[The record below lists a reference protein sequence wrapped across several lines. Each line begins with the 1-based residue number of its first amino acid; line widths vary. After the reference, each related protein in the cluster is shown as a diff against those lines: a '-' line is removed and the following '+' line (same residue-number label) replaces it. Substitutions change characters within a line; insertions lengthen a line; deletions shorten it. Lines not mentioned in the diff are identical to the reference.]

1 MGIGWDYLGDLT
13 TYPSKEKINDRMQ
26 QERNEDKY
34 FMNDVLA
41 VWDFVHT
48 IKPDDV
54 VFAKRGKSQI
64 VGRGVVESGYIF
76 DDLRS
81 SYKHIRKI
89 NWTNNEEC
97 NYPEEAPNKTLTDI
111 SAKTGTIDFLENF
124 YAEKSTDNSSFI
136 EKRVMSHIPMMTS
149 SRKCS

>member
-1 MGIGWDYLGDLT
+1 MLPENKLQCGTVFEEKVMGIGWDYLGDLT

-54 VFAKRGKSQI
+54 VFAKRGSLK
-64 VGRGVVESGYIF
+64 
-76 DDLRS
+76 
-81 SYKHIRKI
+81 
-89 NWTNNEEC
+89 
-97 NYPEEAPNKTLTDI
+97 
-111 SAKTGTIDFLENF
+111 
-124 YAEKSTDNSSFI
+124 
-136 EKRVMSHIPMMTS
+136 
-149 SRKCS
+149 